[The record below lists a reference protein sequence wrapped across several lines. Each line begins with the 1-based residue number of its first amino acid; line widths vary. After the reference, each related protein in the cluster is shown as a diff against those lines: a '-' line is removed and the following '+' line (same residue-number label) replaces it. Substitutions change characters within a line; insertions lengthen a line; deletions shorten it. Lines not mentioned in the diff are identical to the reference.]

1 MSYGETWKRLT
12 DVRRCLSY
20 PFDPHV
26 YEFTERRKALSMAA
40 FGGGLNSTAYLTL
53 LKWLGLRP
61 DAILFADTG
70 GEKPET
76 YANVARMSEWCV
88 KNGMPEIVTVRR
100 KVDPARQVHEEKYHD
115 LESECIVKE
124 SLPSIAYYG
133 RSCSEKWKQQ
143 PQNKWAIAWPEA
155 QAEWKGGRKVVKV
168 IGYDADE
175 ARRAKIYADDK
186 YVFWYPLLQ
195 YDWGR
200 QECVEAV
207 RAEGLEVPPK
217 SSCFFCPEMKPHEIL
232 ELRDKNP
239 DLLERALKIES
250 NAKLTAIKGL
260 GKHKYSWR
268 ELLDGKVPLPV
279 VKTVEAEESMPCNCY
294 DGN

>member
-1 MSYGETWKRLT
+1 MTPAQKKLT
-12 DVRRCLSY
+12 DPRRCLNY
-20 PFDPHV
+20 PFDPHA
-26 YEFTERRKALSMAA
+26 FALPEGRPCVSMAA
-40 FGGGLNSTAYLTL
+40 FGGGLNSTAYLVL
-53 LKWLGLRP
+53 LKWLGVRP

-70 GEKPET
+70 GEKPQT
-76 YANVARMSEWCV
+76 YANVERMSRWCV
-88 KNGMPEIVTVRR
+88 ENGMPEIVRVKR
-100 KVDPARQVHEEKYHD
+100 KVDPARQVHEAKYHD

-143 PQNKWAIAWPEA
+143 PQNKWAVAWPAA
-155 QAEWKGGRKVVKV
+155 QSEWKAGRKVVKV

-175 ARRAKIYADDK
+175 SRRAKIWSDDK

-200 QECVEAV
+200 DECLEAIKS
-207 RAEGLEVPPK
+207 EGFEPPPK

-232 ELRDKNP
+232 DLRDNHP
-239 DLLERALKIES
+239 DLLARALKMEA

-260 GKHKYSWR
+260 GKHKYSWK
-268 ELLDGKVPLPV
+268 ELLEGKVALPV
-279 VKTVEAEESMPCNCY
+279 VKAAEAEESMPYNCY
-294 DGN
+294 DGGAP